1 MANHF
6 NLPAVQKSL
15 YQADKINPTPV
26 SDESLAA
33 VIGRR
38 GTRLYSDLNAVLF
51 LSLFYVFDHF
61 SCNK

>member
-26 SDESLAA
+26 TDESLAA

-51 LSLFYVFDHF
+51 FIIILCF
-61 SCNK
+61 